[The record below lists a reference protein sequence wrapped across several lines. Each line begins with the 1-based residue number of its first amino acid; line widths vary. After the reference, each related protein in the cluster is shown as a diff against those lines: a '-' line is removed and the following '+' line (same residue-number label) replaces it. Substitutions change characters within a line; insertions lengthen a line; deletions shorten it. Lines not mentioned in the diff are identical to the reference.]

1 MLIDRRQLLL
11 LLAGV
16 GPALPK
22 PARATASRYPAVRV
36 YKDWACG
43 CCSDW
48 VKHIKANGFEA
59 SVENRSDVNSLK
71 RKFGVPEGLRSCH
84 TAIASGYVLEGHVPA
99 KEIIRLLAERP
110 KALGLAVPGMPS
122 GAPGMD
128 GPAQPAGPYV
138 VMIFD
143 KNGTYKSFASYE

>member
-1 MLIDRRQLLL
+1 MIDRRQLLL
-11 LLAGV
+11 LLAGA
-16 GPALPK
+16 GLALPG
-22 PARATASRYPAVRV
+22 PARAAATTYPNIRI
-36 YKDWACG
+36 YKHWACG

-48 VKHIKANGFEA
+48 VEHVEANGFKT
-59 SVENRSDVNSLK
+59 SVENRGDVDSLK
-71 RKFGVPEGLRSCH
+71 QKFGVPKGLQSCH
-84 TAIASGYVLEGHVPA
+84 TAIVSGYVIEGHVPA
-99 KEIIRLLAERP
+99 KEIIRLLDERP

-128 GPAQPAGPYV
+128 GPGQPAGPYV